1 MNRKAA
7 FFPLFI
13 LALFAGCG
21 GDPTTGPVTSPPP
34 QAGAAAVSVSIKDM
48 PPSGVTVLSFEV
60 TITGMV
66 LQPGNVSMISSPVH
80 VEMMR
85 LETLTA
91 FLNTVQV
98 PAGNY
103 TQMQVT
109 FANPRMTFLNNS
121 GMPMMM
127 GGCQAGSVCEITP
140 GMMSSSVT
148 MSGSPFPLSVQAN
161 SPMGLLLDFDMLN
174 SIMGDMSVNPTVS
187 CARRTPMQGTG
198 QLEEIED
205 MLGLVTA
212 KDATNN
218 QFTLQVMHGAQ
229 SLTVKVDGSTQYDDF
244 DDAGL
249 ANGFPSLAV
258 GQTVEVD
265 LRLVAGGILLATK
278 VEFEDTDNEEELEG
292 MVIRVASA
300 TQFEMV
306 LMHEAA
312 DVAGIQAGNLLRVNL
327 LPGTSFRIDDE
338 GLPISGLLFA
348 SAVDMMVGQ
357 AVQIERKALRTGTP
371 TEMDTD
377 RVELKETSF
386 TARVKAKLNST
397 DFTVENLPGMF
408 TGTTQIEVRTSAS
421 TRFEDISGVPALNV
435 GDTVSIRGLL
445 FKTAGDPVMAAG
457 RVRKR

>member
-1 MNRKAA
+1 MNRKR
-7 FFPLFI
+7 
-13 LALFAGCG
+13 ALFLPLILVLLTGCG
-21 GDPTTGPVTSPPP
+21 GGSATAPVTSPPP
-34 QAGAAAVSVSIKDM
+34 AQAGTAAVSVSIKDM

-66 LQPGNVSMISSPVH
+66 LQPGNVSMISNPVR

-98 PAGNY
+98 PAGSY
-103 TQMQVT
+103 TQMQVM

-127 GGCQAGSVCEITP
+127 GSCLAGAVCEITP
-140 GMMSSSVT
+140 GMMASSVA

-161 SPMGLLLDFDMLN
+161 TPMGLLVDFDMFN
-174 SIMGDMSVNPTVS
+174 SIMGDMSVNPTVT

-205 MLGLVTA
+205 MLGRVTA
-212 KDATNN
+212 KDTANN

-229 SLTVKVDGSTQYDDF
+229 SLTVKVDTSTQYDDF
-244 DDAGL
+244 DGAGL
-249 ANGFPSLAV
+249 ANGFASVAV

-278 VEFEDTDNEEELEG
+278 VELEDTDNEEELEG

-306 LMHEAA
+306 LMHE
-312 DVAGIQAGNLLRVNL
+312 DGNRRPSL
-327 LPGTSFRIDDE
+327 T
-338 GLPISGLLFA
+338 
-348 SAVDMMVGQ
+348 
-357 AVQIERKALRTGTP
+357 
-371 TEMDTD
+371 
-377 RVELKETSF
+377 
-386 TARVKAKLNST
+386 
-397 DFTVENLPGMF
+397 
-408 TGTTQIEVRTSAS
+408 
-421 TRFEDISGVPALNV
+421 
-435 GDTVSIRGLL
+435 
-445 FKTAGDPVMAAG
+445 
-457 RVRKR
+457 